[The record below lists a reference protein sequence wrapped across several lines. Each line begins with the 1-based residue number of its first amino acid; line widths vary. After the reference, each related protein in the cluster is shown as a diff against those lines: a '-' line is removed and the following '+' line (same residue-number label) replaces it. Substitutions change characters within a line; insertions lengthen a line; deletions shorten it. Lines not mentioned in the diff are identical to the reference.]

1 MNMKGAGA
9 TFALVQPTSIV
20 PNVNNKSAKMS
31 NGANALFL
39 ISAPSEPFAFSD
51 KSIFVKVS

>member
-1 MNMKGAGA
+1 MKGAGA